1 LRTDPEDIAMATPV
15 KDLRGMTEA
24 VLNALAAKGIKDNE
38 ALVAAAASPEQRK
51 ALAADCACDP
61 KDLLGLANR
70 ADLARVKGVSG
81 VYSDLLEEAGVDT
94 VKELATRRPDNLHA
108 KLTETNDAKQLTE
121 RPPTAAQVQAWV
133 EQAKSLPKL
142 LTY

>member
-1 LRTDPEDIAMATPV
+1 MATAV
-15 KDLRGMTEA
+15 KDLKGITDA
-24 VLNALAAKGIKDNE
+24 IVSALADKGIKDNE

-51 ALAADCACDP
+51 ALAADCGCDT
-61 KDLLGLANR
+61 KALLELVNR

-108 KLTETNDAKQLTE
+108 KLIETNDAEQLTQ
-121 RPPTAAQVQAWV
+121 RPPTAAQVQDWV
-133 EQAKSLPKL
+133 EQAKALPKHI
-142 LTY
+142 TY